1 MRRGGY
7 GRLLT
12 TLVALAWLPGA
23 TAGQPVDPSAVV
35 ELPGPA
41 RALGSFLLVLLF
53 GGLLRYRYGGF
64 VDRSVDASMERPG
77 VAVIYGLMAFGFVA
91 FAGAYA
97 SSQLSQLPVGSVA
110 LATVAVTIAGLAV
123 LLLAGLGFAVVGTL
137 VTDVRGRRRPWHGL
151 VLGAAISAA
160 GWLLLPLLGGVLA
173 WVLVASFGV
182 GGPTRE
188 WFHSNRRAE
197 SDAND

>member
-23 TAGQPVDPSAVV
+23 AAGQPVDPSAVV

-53 GGLLRYRYGGF
+53 GGGLRYRYGGF
-64 VDRSVDASMERPG
+64 VDRSVDACVERPG
-77 VAVIYGLMAFGFVA
+77 VAVVYGLMAFGLVA
-91 FAGAYA
+91 FAGGYA
-97 SSQLSQLPVGSVA
+97 SSQLARLPAGRAALGTAA
-110 LATVAVTIAGLAV
+110 LAVASLAALV
-123 LLLAGLGFAVVGTL
+123 LAGLGFAVVGTL
-137 VTDVRGRRRPWHGL
+137 VTDVGGRRRPWHGL
-151 VLGAAISAA
+151 VLGAAISAV
-160 GWLLLPLLGGVLA
+160 GWLVLPFLEGVLA
-173 WVLVASFGV
+173 WFLVASFGI

-188 WFHSNRRAE
+188 WFHTDRRVE

>member
-12 TLVALAWLPGA
+12 TLVALASLPGA
-23 TAGQPVDPSAVV
+23 AAGQPVDPAAVV
-35 ELPGPA
+35 ELPAPA

-53 GGLLRYRYGGF
+53 GGGLRYRYGGF
-64 VDRSVDASMERPG
+64 VDRSVDACVDRPG
-77 VAVIYGLMAFGFVA
+77 VAVVYGLMAFGLVA
-91 FAGAYA
+91 FAGGYA
-97 SSQLSQLPVGSVA
+97 SSQLAQLPAGSAALGTAALAVASLVA
-110 LATVAVTIAGLAV
+110 LV
-123 LLLAGLGFAVVGTL
+123 LAGLGFAVVGTL
-137 VTDVRGRRRPWHGL
+137 VTDVGGRRRPWHGL
-151 VLGAAISAA
+151 VLGAAISAV
-160 GWLLLPLLGGVLA
+160 GWLLLPFLGGVLA

-188 WFHSNRRAE
+188 WFHSDRPVE